1 MRFRFLF
8 AEKKGKIMTRDEF
21 KRLAERP
28 ILLDGA
34 TGSNLIAAGMPLGVC
49 TEKWVLAH
57 PNVLTQLQKSY
68 VEAGSQIVYAPTFG
82 ANRRLLRSTGVGDE
96 VGTLNRQLVRLT
108 QRAVKGRALVA
119 GNATTSRSIPDV
131 TEDYTYQDA
140 QDLYREQFSALA
152 EAGVD
157 LLAVETMLSLR
168 EAAAAVEAARQVC
181 ELPVL
186 CTMTVREDGRA
197 FSGESAAEIVDTLQ
211 SLGADAVGL
220 NCSTGPERLENIV
233 REMKKASRVPLVVKP
248 NLGMPTLSRTGKAVY
263 HTTPE
268 EFAAHMTRLIDA
280 GANIVGGCCGTT
292 PEHIRALCESMGRI
306 SCEGTAQMPCA

>member
-1 MRFRFLF
+1 
-8 AEKKGKIMTRDEF
+8 MTREEF
-21 KRLAERP
+21 RRLTERP
-28 ILLDGA
+28 VLLDGA

-57 PNVLTQLQKSY
+57 PRVLSQLQKNY
-68 VEAGSQIVYAPTFG
+68 VEAGSQIIYAPTFG
-82 ANRRLLRSTGVGDE
+82 ANRRMLRSLGVDDD
-96 VGTLNRQLVRLT
+96 VRMLNRQLVRLT
-108 QRAVKGRALVA
+108 QRAVKGQALVA

-140 QDLYREQFSALA
+140 QNIYREQFSALA

-168 EAAAAVEAARQVC
+168 EAAAAVETARQIC
-181 ELPVL
+181 ALPVL
-186 CTMTVREDGRA
+186 CTMTVRNDGKA

-220 NCSTGPERLENIV
+220 NCSMGPEYLENIV
-233 REMKKASRVPLVVKP
+233 AEMKTVSRVPLVVKP
-248 NLGMPTLSRTGKAVY
+248 NLGMPTLSKTGKAVY
-263 HTTPE
+263 NTTPG
-268 EFAAHMTRLIDA
+268 EFAVHMVRLIDA

-292 PEHIRALCESMGRI
+292 PEHIRALCERMGRI
-306 SCEGTAQMPCA
+306 SCEETVQMPCA